1 MKNIIFLLLIIPLV
15 SYGQKENKVKS
26 PKVNLFAKKNELG
39 GNKKKTKYRRTI
51 NYNAANLWDA
61 IRPVIGPNVFFK
73 DGKALIN
80 TGAFFSTGRNYLV
93 WVVNGVILGEYIP
106 DNININEI
114 DKVTLLRSPME
125 TERYGFRGS
134 AGVIEIELK

>member
-1 MKNIIFLLLIIPLV
+1 MKKIIFSFLLIPLV
-15 SYGQKENKVKS
+15 SYGQTENKVKS
-26 PKVNLFAKKNELG
+26 PKANLTTKKTELAE
-39 GNKKKTKYRRTI
+39 KKKKARLRRTI
-51 NYNAANLWDA
+51 NYNAVNLWDA
-61 IRPVIGPNVFFK
+61 IRPVIGSNVFLR

-80 TGAFFSTGRNYLV
+80 TGAFFSTGSNYII

-106 DNININEI
+106 NNININEI

>member
-1 MKNIIFLLLIIPLV
+1 MKKLLIILMFVPLV
-15 SYGQKENKVKS
+15 SFGQKDKQVKS
-26 PKVNLFAKKNELG
+26 PKVNPTTKKIELTEKG
-39 GNKKKTKYRRTI
+39 KKSRYRRTI

-61 IRPVIGPNVFFK
+61 IRPVIGANVYFK

-80 TGAFFSTGRNYLV
+80 TGAFFPTGKNYLI
-93 WVVNGVILGEYIP
+93 WVVNGVILGEQIP

-125 TERYGFRGS
+125 TEKYGFRGS
-134 AGVIEIELK
+134 AGVIEIDLK

>member
-1 MKNIIFLLLIIPLV
+1 MKRIIFSFLLIPLV
-15 SYGQKENKVKS
+15 SYGQTENKVKS
-26 PKVNLFAKKNELG
+26 PKANLTSKKTELAE
-39 GNKKKTKYRRTI
+39 KKKKARHRRTI
-51 NYNAANLWDA
+51 NYNAVNLWDA
-61 IRPVIGPNVFFK
+61 IRPVIGSNVFLR

-80 TGAFFSTGRNYLV
+80 TGAFFSTGSNYII

-106 DNININEI
+106 NNININEI
-114 DKVTLLRSPME
+114 DKVKLLRSPME

>member
-1 MKNIIFLLLIIPLV
+1 MKKIIFSFLLIPLV
-15 SYGQKENKVKS
+15 SYGQTENKVKS
-26 PKVNLFAKKNELG
+26 PKANLTSKKTELAE
-39 GNKKKTKYRRTI
+39 KKKKARHRRTI
-51 NYNAANLWDA
+51 NYNALNLWDA
-61 IRPVIGPNVFFK
+61 IRPVIGSNVFLR

-80 TGAFFSTGRNYLV
+80 TGAFFSTGSNYII

-106 DNININEI
+106 NNININEI

>member
-39 GNKKKTKYRRTI
+39 ENKKKTKYRRTI

-80 TGAFFSTGRNYLV
+80 SGAFFSTGSNYLI

-106 DNININEI
+106 DNIYINEI

>member
-1 MKNIIFLLLIIPLV
+1 MKKLFLILLFIPLI
-15 SYGQKENKVKS
+15 SFGQKDKQVKS
-26 PKVNLFAKKNELG
+26 PKVNLFTEKNELG
-39 GNKKKTKYRRTI
+39 EKKNRYRRTI

-61 IRPVIGPNVFFK
+61 IRPVISPNVFFK
-73 DGKALIN
+73 DGKVLIN
-80 TGAFFSTGRNYLV
+80 SGAFFSTRSNYLI

-106 DNININEI
+106 DNININDI

>member
-1 MKNIIFLLLIIPLV
+1 
-15 SYGQKENKVKS
+15 
-26 PKVNLFAKKNELG
+26 
-39 GNKKKTKYRRTI
+39 
-51 NYNAANLWDA
+51 
-61 IRPVIGPNVFFK
+61 
-73 DGKALIN
+73 LIN
-80 TGAFFSTGRNYLV
+80 TGAFFSTGSNYII

-106 DNININEI
+106 NNININEI